1 MRNTLLA
8 IAILTCIFAA
18 YGQVSTGNI
27 RGTVSDPSGAVVP
40 DAKIVLTNIRTGVVQ
55 TVKSDNSGDYL
66 IDFVPTG
73 EYRITAEMTGFKK
86 FVRDNITLDMSRQ
99 LRVDIP
105 TGISRSRISV
115 FDAHTVRIW

>member
-1 MRNTLLA
+1 MRNTRLS
-8 IAILTCIFAA
+8 IAILSGIFAA

-55 TVKSDNSGDYL
+55 TVKSDGSGDYL

-73 EYRITAEMTGFKK
+73 EYRITAEMTGL
-86 FVRDNITLDMSRQ
+86 TP
-99 LRVDIP
+99 LRCLK
-105 TGISRSRISV
+105 
-115 FDAHTVRIW
+115 